1 MHALV
6 EAGADIIELGVPFSD
21 PMADGPVIQR
31 AGERALKHGVG
42 LADVLGMVREFR
54 KKDDAT
60 PIVLMGYANPI
71 EAMGVEKF
79 VAAAKAA
86 GVDGVIVV
94 DYPPE
99 ECEQFAALAKKRGHR
114 SDLPARAHLDR
125 QAHRA
130 GRRASAAAT
139 STTSRCAASPAPRT
153 SIFRDVA
160 ARIPKIRAA
169 TKLPIGVGF
178 GIRDA
183 ESARRVAQT
192 ADAVVI
198 GSRIIQ
204 EIEAGARRPGGGA
217 GQGVPET
224 RSGRRWTP
232 CSMSWLQKLLPPK
245 IQRTGAGARKTVP
258 EGLWTK
264 CAACD
269 AVLYST
275 DLEKNLNVCPKC
287 GHHERLGARPR
298 LDALLD
304 PDGRFEIGSEV
315 LPVDTLKFK
324 DSRRYTER
332 LAEAQEETAES
343 DALVVMQG
351 SIKALGVVCAA
362 FEFDFMGGSM
372 GSVVGERFVRGVRVA
387 IEQKLP
393 FVCVT
398 ASGGARMQE
407 GAAVARADGEDHRR
421 AHRPRRARA
430 CRSSRCSPT
439 RPWAACRRASP

>member
-1 MHALV
+1 
-6 EAGADIIELGVPFSD
+6 
-21 PMADGPVIQR
+21 
-31 AGERALKHGVG
+31 
-42 LADVLGMVREFR
+42 
-54 KKDDAT
+54 
-60 PIVLMGYANPI
+60 MGYANPI

-99 ECEQFAALAKKRGHR
+99 ECEQFAALAKKAGIDPIFLLAPTSTDKRIEQVGARRQRLSLLRLAARHHRRREHR
-114 SDLPARAHLDR
+114 SRRRSARGFR
-125 QAHRA
+125 
-130 GRRASAAAT
+130 GSA
-139 STTSRCAASPAPRT
+139 PPR
-153 SIFRDVA
+153 S
-160 ARIPKIRAA
+160 
-169 TKLPIGVGF
+169 LPIGVGF

-183 ESARRVAQT
+183 ESARRVAQS

-204 EIEAGARRPGGGA
+204 EIEAGARRRRGGP
-217 GQGVPET
+217 GQGVPEADPT
-224 RSGRRWTP
+224 GARR
-232 CSMSWLQKLLPPK
+232 MSWLQKLLPPK
-245 IQRTGAGARKTVP
+245 IQRTGSGARKTVP

-304 PDGRFEIGSEV
+304 ADGRFEIGSEV
-315 LPVDTLKFK
+315 LPVDPLKFK

-332 LAEAQEETAES
+332 LAEAQEETAEG

-351 SIKALGVVCAA
+351 SIKSLGVVCAA

-393 FVCVT
+393 FICVT

-407 GAAVARADGEDHRR
+407 GAAVAGADGEDHRR

-430 CRSSRCSPT
+430 AVRL
-439 RPWAACRRASP
+439 AC